1 MRRILEKIYLKEER
15 NPKIIGLFLP
25 AYFITKELHRNMSDL
40 IPNLSGRLLD
50 IGCGAKPYE
59 SVCNVD
65 EYIGIEID
73 DEGRQNHTHAD
84 VLYDGKVMPF
94 EDKSFDSAL
103 SSEVLEHVFNPATLL
118 KEVNRVMKMDGMF
131 LITTPFFWEEHGQP
145 YDYVGYTSFGLQH
158 ILDENGFAVVEHIK
172 SGNGVEVVF
181 QTMSN
186 YIFRSFKLKYP
197 FNLIVFL
204 LIFPINVI
212 GLILSKILP
221 KNDDMY
227 LENIILAK
235 KVKDLRSKEQ

>member
-1 MRRILEKIYLKEER
+1 MCRLLEKIYLKEEF
-15 NPKIIGLFLP
+15 NPKFIGLFLP
-25 AYFITKELHRNMSDL
+25 TYFMFKELYRNISNL
-40 IPNLSGRLLD
+40 APNLSGRLLD
-50 IGCGAKPYE
+50 IGCGTKPYQ
-59 SVCNVD
+59 SMFNVD

-73 DEGRQNHTHAD
+73 DEGRKNHTHAD

-103 SSEVLEHVFNPATLL
+103 SSEVLEHVFNPDTFL
-118 KEVNRVMKMDGMF
+118 KEANRVMKMDGIF

-145 YDYVGYTSFGLQH
+145 YDYVRYTSFGLQH
-158 ILDENGFAVVEHIK
+158 ILDENGFEVVEHIK

-235 KVKDLRSKEQ
+235 KVKDLRGKE